1 MSPSDVLDMDHEKIW
16 PTLVNLFDCGSPV
29 IVGTWFIHPG
39 NADRLTSTWFGS
51 FPTSNW
57 HSLGA
62 IPVRSRTLFAD
73 LLAIALSRSSS
84 VTGVLGHPDIA
95 GRLSRLN
102 RLCHLCSAFWS
113 ASLIWRRFR
122 RPRSRRSSL
131 ASKGISEACSTAS
144 GVDLPSSPRSPS
156 RGCSPCCTPR

>member
-1 MSPSDVLDMDHEKIW
+1 MLDMDHEKIW

-102 RLCHLCSAFWS
+102 RLCHLRSAFLSSSLICRLFRRHRGRSS
-113 ASLIWRRFR
+113 ASFSSKNPLSLTSLSSAGGGPRPT
-122 RPRSRRSSL
+122 PRS
-131 ASKGISEACSTAS
+131 
-144 GVDLPSSPRSPS
+144 LPCGPVRGS
-156 RGCSPCCTPR
+156 RG